1 MKSENGLITLAKWTT
16 HEEVMRA
23 LLNKSYEVC
32 FALSCNPFVPP
43 FILEQLIDEDD
54 LSLCESIAQHHNIDE
69 NVVVHLERM
78 QSDIINQALNSNP
91 SYITL
96 DNDDLYL
103 EDL

>member
-1 MKSENGLITLAKWTT
+1 MALAKWTT
-16 HEEVMRA
+16 HEEVMRT

-69 NVVVHLERM
+69 NVVIHLERM
-78 QSDIINQALNSNP
+78 QFDIINRALNSNP

-96 DNDDLYL
+96 NNEDLYL